1 MRIVDTYPAI
11 ASSYEGTTFCFEK
24 WKSYIDS
31 VLPNASSLFI
41 SDAEQCLKAGKFSW
55 EQDYLPVLNAVML
68 HDELRAEA
76 HASFRKATDHL
87 ARSIY
92 DQFGKDLDVDIVFY
106 LGLCNA
112 AGWVTE
118 YQGKKT
124 IFLGIEKI
132 MELNWCGIDD
142 MYGLIYHELGHVYQ
156 AQYGVLHRTFNDH
169 ADCFLWQLFT
179 EGIAMYF
186 EQILIG
192 DPHYYH
198 QDKSGWKSWCD
209 DHFNK
214 IKEDFNQDLKT
225 MTRESQRYFGDW
237 VSYHGHSDVGYYLGC
252 RFVRY
257 ILSLYEFDEAICFD
271 MDIVSK
277 LYNQFI
283 HLLE

>member
-132 MELNWCGIDD
+132 MELNWCGIND

-156 AQYGVLHRTFNDH
+156 AQYGVLHRTFNHH